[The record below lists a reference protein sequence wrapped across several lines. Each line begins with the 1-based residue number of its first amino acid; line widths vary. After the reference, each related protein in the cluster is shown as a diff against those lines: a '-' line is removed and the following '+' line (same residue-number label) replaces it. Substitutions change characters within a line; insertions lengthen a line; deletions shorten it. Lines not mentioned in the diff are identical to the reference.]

1 MEPIVYGVLFGGLL
15 ALAGIG
21 FSLVYGVLDIVN
33 LAHGVFIALGGYI
46 SYWLVTLLGLNIW
59 ITLPINFCMMLL
71 VGYYYQRILIQ
82 RVVKEQILYVFALTF
97 GASLFIQNL
106 MTNLWTNNYR
116 AIELASRA
124 KAFEFLDVRIPYVR
138 LIVFLVATALTV
150 SVHFLIQYTKTGRA
164 IRAVRDS
171 QFTSELLGVDI
182 ERIYAIT
189 MAIAC
194 GLAGVAGGLL
204 LTLRPISPLI
214 DLEWT
219 MFSFIV
225 VVFGGAGSVM
235 GSLLGGIVLGI
246 IIMAT
251 SWYISQGLAV
261 GVAFSVFIAVLIFK
275 PTGFFGKEHEVQY

>member
-1 MEPIVYGVLFGGLL
+1 MEPIVYGILFGGLL

-21 FSLVYGVLDIVN
+21 FALVYGVLDIVN

-59 ITLPINFCMMLL
+59 ITLPINFCVMLF
-71 VGYYYQRILIQ
+71 VGYYYQKILIQ

-116 AIELASRA
+116 AIELACRA

-150 SVHFLIQYTKTGRA
+150 SVHFFIQYTKTGRA

-171 QFTSELLGVDI
+171 RFTSELLGVNI
-182 ERIYAIT
+182 KKIYAIT

-219 MFSFIV
+219 VFSFIV

-261 GVAFSVFIAVLIFK
+261 GVAFAVFIGILIFK
-275 PTGFFGKEHEVQY
+275 PTGFFGEEHEVQY